1 MQEHDKHI
9 AVRQEAQAFEEALP
23 VSQRKDLGQFFTGML
38 LGRVLAH
45 LAVDADTRYVL
56 DPMAGTGD
64 LLDTAHEAAA
74 SCGAILERLDAI
86 EVDIETA
93 GVCHLR
99 LNRICNAELIVP
111 HVVSGDAFDH
121 GTYRTLYK
129 SGYDLVITN
138 PPYVRYQ
145 SLNGRADK
153 TRQGLQSIA
162 QYRLSGISKE
172 TWTTLADAYSGL
184 ADLSI
189 PAWLLSALLV
199 KPGGRFALV
208 VPATWRSRAYA
219 NVIRYL
225 LLRCFSLETIVED
238 TQPGW
243 FSDAL
248 VRTHLIVARRL
259 ADDDIAIPLGAR
271 TTWPAALWVQI
282 APEAASSLSL
292 VGKSFDEEE
301 PEAAFAHWCA
311 TENRH
316 DVPGI
321 SARDFLLEDEWGSL
335 RQKTRSRGWF
345 EALEREAH
353 DIPLFS
359 EARTSEIPVPELL
372 KDLLPTNFSY
382 DSLIPLEDTGIRTG
396 QGLRTGCN
404 RFFYVQYIE
413 PADERFSIVRT
424 APALGDKE
432 LMVPNDA
439 LTPVLHRQAEL
450 EVWITGAMPHTRVL
464 DLRSWILPEDCDSA
478 RAAEQ
483 VYRKIGE
490 SLPQV
495 MPEPLASFVRDAAAK
510 SLGDANKSSTIPELS
525 AVRTNVRQARENSP
539 PRYWYMLP
547 KFMPR
552 HLPQAFVP
560 RIIHG
565 APVVYSN
572 SELPIVIDANFSTF
586 WPVQRKWK
594 PESLAAVLNSVWCRA
609 VMEAIGTPLGGG
621 ALKLEAVHIRK
632 MPVPRL
638 DEATIQE
645 LEMVMLHTQG
655 SRAEHAINRIV
666 LHSVLPKTVSDS
678 AINAFEQ
685 NLTARLAEMG
695 AARQRGAA

>member
-1 MQEHDKHI
+1 M
-9 AVRQEAQAFEEALP
+9 
-23 VSQRKDLGQFFTGML
+23 
-38 LGRVLAH
+38 
-45 LAVDADTRYVL
+45 
-56 DPMAGTGD
+56 
-64 LLDTAHEAAA
+64 
-74 SCGAILERLDAI
+74 
-86 EVDIETA
+86 
-93 GVCHLR
+93 
-99 LNRICNAELIVP
+99 
-111 HVVSGDAFDH
+111 
-121 GTYRTLYK
+121 
-129 SGYDLVITN
+129 
-138 PPYVRYQ
+138 
-145 SLNGRADK
+145 
-153 TRQGLQSIA
+153 
-162 QYRLSGISKE
+162 
-172 TWTTLADAYSGL
+172 
-184 ADLSI
+184 
-189 PAWLLSALLV
+189 
-199 KPGGRFALV
+199 
-208 VPATWRSRAYA
+208 
-219 NVIRYL
+219 
-225 LLRCFSLETIVED
+225 
-238 TQPGW
+238 
-243 FSDAL
+243 
-248 VRTHLIVARRL
+248 
-259 ADDDIAIPLGAR
+259 
-271 TTWPAALWVQI
+271 
-282 APEAASSLSL
+282 
-292 VGKSFDEEE
+292 
-301 PEAAFAHWCA
+301 
-311 TENRH
+311 
-316 DVPGI
+316 
-321 SARDFLLEDEWGSL
+321 

-345 EALEREAH
+345 EALERETH

-359 EARTSEIPVPELL
+359 QARTSEIPVPELL
-372 KDLLPTNFSY
+372 KDILPKNFSY

-450 EVWITGAMPHTRVL
+450 EAWIIGAMPHTRVL

-510 SLGDANKSSTIPELS
+510 SLGDANKSSTISELS
-525 AVRTNVRQARENSP
+525 AVRTNVRQARENAP

-594 PESLAAVLNSVWCRA
+594 PKALVAVLNSVWCRA

-621 ALKLEAVHIRK
+621 ALKLEAFHIRK

-638 DEATIQE
+638 DEAIIQE